1 MGFFLSDLHRLEVS
15 RLVVDKVDNLY
26 KDFGTPE
33 E

>member
-26 KDFGTPE
+26 KDFRTPE